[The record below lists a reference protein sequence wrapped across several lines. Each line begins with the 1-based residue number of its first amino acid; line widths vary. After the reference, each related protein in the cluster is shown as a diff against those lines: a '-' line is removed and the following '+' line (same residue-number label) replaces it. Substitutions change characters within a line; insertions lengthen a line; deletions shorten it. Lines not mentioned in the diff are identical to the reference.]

1 MKKRYTTLLVL
12 LLATVLCFG
21 GVSLLN
27 ASQQQEESS
36 SDETPSLLGIEE
48 TSISAI
54 VWDTADGAQ
63 MRLEQTVSKTTDEDG
78 NEVAEVVWTYP
89 QNSALPLDQTVAED
103 LAQTLTTLTPERTL
117 TDAGQLSEYGLDAPT
132 AEITVETAQGSMVL
146 QIGSQNETTMDYYA
160 KLKDSDTV
168 YTISENPADSLP
180 ASESALIEI
189 ESLTY
194 ISMSSV
200 TKAELSTPQGQLV
213 LQQVEVQPEETA
225 ASSESSSDTAETS
238 SSDSTAASSE
248 SSSTETAEPTMEWQ
262 ASLNGQVLTTDQ
274 DSAEAIIRDIL
285 ALSYEQCV
293 DYAPQSLADYGLEPA
308 LYTLTLTYND
318 GEADQTFTLYLGNQ
332 QADGSV
338 CAFQMGGT
346 QVGAVSASNYQLLL
360 DAIAAVIAQ

>member
-21 GVSLLN
+21 GVSMLN

-36 SDETPSLLGIEE
+36 SEETPSLLGIEE

-54 VWDTADGAQ
+54 VWDAADGAQ

-89 QNSALPLDQTVAED
+89 QNSALPLDQTVAEE

-160 KLKDSDTV
+160 KLKDSDAV

-189 ESLTY
+189 ESLTD

-225 ASSESSSDTAETS
+225 ASSESSG
-238 SSDSTAASSE
+238 
-248 SSSTETAEPTMEWQ
+248 ETAEPTMEWQ

-332 QADGSV
+332 QVDGSV

>member
-36 SDETPSLLGIEE
+36 SEETPSLLGIEE

-89 QNSALPLDQTVAED
+89 QNSALPLDQTVAEE

-160 KLKDSDTV
+160 KLKDSDAV

-189 ESLTY
+189 ESLTD

-225 ASSESSSDTAETS
+225 ASSESSG
-238 SSDSTAASSE
+238 
-248 SSSTETAEPTMEWQ
+248 ETAEPTMEWQ

-293 DYAPQSLADYGLEPA
+293 DYAPQWLEDYGLEPA

-332 QADGSV
+332 QVDGSV

>member
-36 SDETPSLLGIEE
+36 SEETPSLLGIEE

-54 VWDTADGAQ
+54 VWDAADGAQ

-89 QNSALPLDQTVAED
+89 QNSALPLDQTVAEE

-146 QIGSQNETTMDYYA
+146 QIGSQNETTMDYYV

-189 ESLTY
+189 ESLTD

-225 ASSESSSDTAETS
+225 ASSESSG
-238 SSDSTAASSE
+238 
-248 SSSTETAEPTMEWQ
+248 ETAEPTMEWQ

-293 DYAPQSLADYGLEPA
+293 DYTPQSLEDYGLEPA

-332 QADGSV
+332 QVDGSV

>member
-36 SDETPSLLGIEE
+36 SEETPSLLGIEE

-89 QNSALPLDQTVAED
+89 QNSALPLDQTVAEE

-146 QIGSQNETTMDYYA
+146 QIGSQNETTMDYYV

-189 ESLTY
+189 ESLTD

-225 ASSESSSDTAETS
+225 ASSESSG
-238 SSDSTAASSE
+238 
-248 SSSTETAEPTMEWQ
+248 ETAEPTMEWQ

-293 DYAPQSLADYGLEPA
+293 DYTPQSLEDYGLEPA

-332 QADGSV
+332 QVDGSV